1 MAENFQQA
9 TQTVEEAE
17 TVAKTKVKKSK
28 HKGCGA
34 VMSKRR
40 KTTKYS

>member
-1 MAENFQQA
+1 M
-9 TQTVEEAE
+9 QTVGEAG

-34 VMSKRR
+34 VMPKRR
-40 KTTKYS
+40 KTTKYT